1 MTRPENLLWSMLRE
15 QQVGLRFRRQHP
27 MGIYI
32 LDFYCPAAKLC
43 VEVDGPVHADAAQM
57 EHDLR
62 RDTWLAGQGLR
73 VIRVSSADVEER
85 PAEIIAKIRAA
96 AQSR

>member
-1 MTRPENLLWSMLRE
+1 MLRE
-15 QQVGLRFRRQHP
+15 QQIGLRFRRQHP

-43 VEVDGPVHADAAQM
+43 VEVDGPVHADATRM